1 MKQIIL
7 FALAF
12 YILFF
17 SSCSIAKKKIE
28 EDKSTL
34 TTETEKRFITRE
46 PSKVINETKYN
57 VKYKD
62 TTIVTTNY
70 ETRTIL
76 REVYNKKGDRTTECI
91 CDGIREELELV
102 KSVLQND
109 ISKEKETTHSID
121 IAPLIWAFS
130 GFLGVLVLLG
140 IIGLVIYYKAQ
151 KALPELINRALKE

>member
-1 MKQIIL
+1 MKKTIF
-7 FALAF
+7 FAISF
-12 YILFF
+12 FMLFF
-17 SSCSIAKKKIE
+17 SSCSVTKGKIE
-28 EDKSTL
+28 EDKSKL
-34 TTETEKRFITRE
+34 ITETEKRVITRE
-46 PSKVINETKYN
+46 PSKVVNETKYN

-151 KALPELINRALKE
+151 KALPELIKKSFEY